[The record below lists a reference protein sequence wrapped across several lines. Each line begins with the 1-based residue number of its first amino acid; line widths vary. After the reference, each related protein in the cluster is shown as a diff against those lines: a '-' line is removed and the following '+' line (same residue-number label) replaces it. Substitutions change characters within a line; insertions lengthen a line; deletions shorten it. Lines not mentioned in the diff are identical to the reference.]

1 MSQCETALQSHAI
14 NVWYW
19 VWRRMV
25 VLEFAVWVSNQGF
38 RSSSSLG
45 LGRKAKIDSSL
56 CVWSSPLLL
65 KHLLAEIMWWNP
77 ELMDANAYFTM
88 DFRARLLRDL
98 QPMIS
103 RSWCHTAWQPAAPC
117 LGTWDGPALSSSQGS
132 HVVTEKGLLLPWAD
146 PLLQAPFISHLPKNL
161 PSDRLASLKQPL
173 EKSPLPVRPLCAT
186 LLLQMFSRCLF
197 SLLLDLSCN
206 ICLIQIAFSAHW
218 PSCISASPRI
228 QLYWSSLHPFSL
240 SSVGTIEQCWY
251 ISHLTFL
258 AESLAYIPCYSM
270 HLRDGEVRF

>member
-45 LGRKAKIDSSL
+45 LGRKTKIDSSL

-65 KHLLAEIMWWNP
+65 KHLLAEIMCWNP
-77 ELMDANAYFTM
+77 ELMVAKAYFTM

-98 QPMIS
+98 QVLVSHCLAASSTVPGHVGQPCSFIIPGISCCRWKRLASPLS
-103 RSWCHTAWQPAAPC
+103 RSPAS
-117 LGTWDGPALSSSQGS
+117 GTLHKSSS
-132 HVVTEKGLLLPWAD
+132 
-146 PLLQAPFISHLPKNL
+146 KNL

-173 EKSPLPVRPLCAT
+173 EKSPLPVRPLCTT
-186 LLLQMFSRCLF
+186 LLLQMFSHCLC

-218 PSCISASPRI
+218 PSCTKYLLPPESSYTCLHYFLFLSPVLV
-228 QLYWSSLHPFSL
+228 QLSKAD
-240 SSVGTIEQCWY
+240 
-251 ISHLTFL
+251 ISHIWHSYLNHWHTFP
-258 AESLAYIPCYSM
+258 ATQCI
-270 HLRDGEVRF
+270 

>member
-45 LGRKAKIDSSL
+45 LGRKTKIDSSL

-77 ELMDANAYFTM
+77 ELMDAKAYFTM

-132 HVVTEKGLLLPWAD
+132 HVVAEKGLLLPWAD
-146 PLLQAPFISHLPKNL
+146 PLLQAPFISHLPKICPQTGWHHWN
-161 PSDRLASLKQPL
+161 
-173 EKSPLPVRPLCAT
+173 SPWRRVLSQSGHSVL
-186 LLLQMFSRCLF
+186 
-197 SLLLDLSCN
+197 LSCFR
-206 ICLIQIAFSAHW
+206 C
-218 PSCISASPRI
+218 
-228 QLYWSSLHPFSL
+228 
-240 SSVGTIEQCWY
+240 
-251 ISHLTFL
+251 FL
-258 AESLAYIPCYSM
+258 AVSFHCFWIYHVTS
-270 HLRDGEVRF
+270 V